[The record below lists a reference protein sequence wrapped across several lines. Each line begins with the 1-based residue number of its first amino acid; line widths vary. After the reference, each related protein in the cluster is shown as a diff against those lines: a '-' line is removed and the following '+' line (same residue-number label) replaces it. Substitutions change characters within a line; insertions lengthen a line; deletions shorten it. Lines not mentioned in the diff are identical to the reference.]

1 MRRNFESS
9 EQAGHDDLL
18 FETNHRIN
26 TMR

>member
-18 FETNHRIN
+18 FGTNRRIN